1 MLVRLSTGLVQGT
14 NALPPMPSS
23 ATFPAMSALA
33 TTYKF
38 TTEDFYHLY
47 ETGVFNSKDR
57 IELLN
62 GEIII
67 MHAIGY
73 RHAQAVTN
81 LNAYLSEQARRRY
94 KISPQNP
101 VELERYSAPQPDLTL
116 VPWSRGN
123 SKRHP
128 APEEVFLI
136 IEVADSSLDYD
147 REEKLRAYAATGIR
161 EFWILN
167 LQDDRLEIYRQPEGP
182 AYREQIT
189 IPADGTA
196 SPLAF
201 PDVTI
206 ALAEILPPR

>member
-1 MLVRLSTGLVQGT
+1 MRQAHADDT
-14 NALPPMPSS
+14 ALPLAPAS
-23 ATFPAMSALA
+23 ATFRTMSALA

-38 TTEDFYHLY
+38 TAEDFYRLY
-47 ETGVFNSKDR
+47 EAGLFDSKDR
-57 IELLN
+57 LELLN

-67 MHAIGY
+67 MQAIGH

-81 LNAYLSEQARRRY
+81 LASYFAEQAKRRF

-101 VELERYSAPQPDLTL
+101 VELERYSMPQPDLTL

-128 APEEVFLI
+128 TPEEVFLI
-136 IEVADSSLDYD
+136 IEVADTSLRYD
-147 REEKLRAYAATGIR
+147 REEKLRAYASTGIR
-161 EFWILN
+161 EFWLLN
-167 LQDDRLEIYRQPEGP
+167 LQDDILEIYRQPEGP
-182 AYREQIT
+182 AYREQLT

-206 ALAEILPPR
+206 ALADILPPK

>member
-1 MLVRLSTGLVQGT
+1 
-14 NALPPMPSS
+14 
-23 ATFPAMSALA
+23 MSALA

-38 TTEDFYHLY
+38 TAEDFYRLY
-47 ETGVFNSKDR
+47 ENGLFDSKDR

-62 GEIII
+62 GDIII
-67 MHAIGY
+67 MHPVGW
-73 RHAQAVTN
+73 RHANAITN
-81 LNAYLSEQARRRY
+81 LNSDLAEQARRRF

-101 VELERYSAPQPDLTL
+101 VELERYSAPQPDLAL

-136 IEVADSSLDYD
+136 IEVADTSLRYD

-161 EFWILN
+161 EFWLLN
-167 LQDDRLEIYRQPEGP
+167 LQDDILEIYRQPEGP
-182 AYREQIT
+182 AYREQLT
-189 IPADGTA
+189 VPADGTA

-206 ALAEILPPR
+206 ALADILPPR

>member
-1 MLVRLSTGLVQGT
+1 
-14 NALPPMPSS
+14 
-23 ATFPAMSALA
+23 MSALA
-33 TTYKF
+33 STYKF
-38 TTEDFYHLY
+38 TAEDFYRLY
-47 ETGVFNSKDR
+47 ENGLFDSKDR

-62 GEIII
+62 GDIII
-67 MHAIGY
+67 MHPVGW
-73 RHAQAVTN
+73 RHANAITN
-81 LNAYLSEQARRRY
+81 LNSDLGEQARRRF

-101 VELERYSAPQPDLTL
+101 VELERYSAPQPDLAL

-136 IEVADSSLDYD
+136 IEVADTSLRYD

-161 EFWILN
+161 EFWLLN
-167 LQDDRLEIYRQPEGP
+167 LQDDILEIYRQPEGP
-182 AYREQIT
+182 AYREQLT

-206 ALAEILPPR
+206 ALADILPPR

>member
-1 MLVRLSTGLVQGT
+1 
-14 NALPPMPSS
+14 
-23 ATFPAMSALA
+23 MSALA

-38 TTEDFYHLY
+38 TAEDFYRLY
-47 ETGVFNSKDR
+47 ENGLFDSKDR

-62 GEIII
+62 GDIII
-67 MHAIGY
+67 MHPVGW
-73 RHAQAVTN
+73 RHANAITN
-81 LNAYLSEQARRRY
+81 LNSDLGEQARRRF

-101 VELERYSAPQPDLTL
+101 VELERYSAPQPDLAL

-136 IEVADSSLDYD
+136 IEVADTSLRYD

-161 EFWILN
+161 EFWLLN
-167 LQDDRLEIYRQPEGP
+167 LQDDILEIYRQPEGP
-182 AYREQIT
+182 AYREQLT

-206 ALAEILPPR
+206 ALADILPPR

>member
-1 MLVRLSTGLVQGT
+1 
-14 NALPPMPSS
+14 
-23 ATFPAMSALA
+23 MSALA

-38 TTEDFYHLY
+38 TAEDFYRLY
-47 ETGVFNSKDR
+47 ENGLFDSKDR

-62 GEIII
+62 GDIII
-67 MHAIGY
+67 MHPVGW
-73 RHAQAVTN
+73 RHANAITN
-81 LNAYLSEQARRRY
+81 LNSDLAEQARRRF

-101 VELERYSAPQPDLTL
+101 VELERYSAPQPDLAL

-128 APEEVFLI
+128 TPEEVFLI
-136 IEVADSSLDYD
+136 IEVADTSLRYD
-147 REEKLRAYAATGIR
+147 REEKLRAYASTGIR
-161 EFWILN
+161 EFWLLN
-167 LQDDRLEIYRQPEGP
+167 LQDDLLEIYRQPEGP
-182 AYREQIT
+182 AYREQLT

-206 ALAEILPPR
+206 ALADILPPR

>member
-1 MLVRLSTGLVQGT
+1 MALGT
-14 NALPPMPSS
+14 NALPPLQTS
-23 ATFPAMSALA
+23 AIFPAMSALA

-182 AYREQIT
+182 AYREQII

-206 ALAEILPPR
+206 ALAEILPPM

>member
-1 MLVRLSTGLVQGT
+1 
-14 NALPPMPSS
+14 
-23 ATFPAMSALA
+23 MSALA

-38 TTEDFYHLY
+38 TFDEFYRLY
-47 ETGVFNSKDR
+47 EIGLIDSKDR

-81 LNAYLSEQARRRY
+81 LTADFLEQAHRRFM
-94 KISPQNP
+94 ISPQNP
-101 VELERYSAPQPDLTL
+101 VVLEEYSAPQPDIVV
-116 VPWSRGN
+116 VPSSRRKAN
-123 SKRHP
+123 RHP
-128 APEEVFLI
+128 TPSEVFLI
-136 IEVADSSLDYD
+136 IEVADSSLQYD
-147 REEKLRAYAATGIR
+147 RGDKMRAYAACGIS

-167 LQDDRLEIYRQPEGP
+167 LADDVLEIYRQPEGGG
-182 AYREQIT
+182 YRELLT

-201 PDVTI
+201 PDVTMS
-206 ALAEILPPR
+206 LADIIPPR